1 MPSWPRRRPGEP
13 VLRKGS
19 GSSNLPPGAMAEFN
33 AHVKILDEERIFEEM
48 KRIGVAK
55 EGQEIMVPKS
65 QFFIVKLEDIPVK
78 DAIILKQESLSLG
91 MECALSWNVVSLK
104 AEKTDALIFGTKK
117 QFKFLSNKMSIQP
130 FNGREISEEI
140 DQCITNFESSSYVWR
155 IRNEA
160 MEIKNTKIMGILN
173 LTPDSFYDGGK
184 YTKREDALKRINEM
198 VDEGAD
204 IIDVGAESS
213 RPGSK
218 RIGSQEEIKRLSLIL
233 DEVSSYSIPF
243 SIDTYKHDVA
253 EIALKKGFS
262 IVNDIYGFR
271 DEKMLNVVKDFDA
284 GLVLMHMKG
293 DPENMQE
300 NPQYNDVISDILRF
314 FRNRAKE
321 IIMKGIEKDQI
332 VIDPGIGFGKNLEH
346 NVTILRDLSSLKSL
360 GYPILVGVSR
370 KSFIGNILNKDVDE
384 RLIGS
389 VAAAL
394 FSVINGARILRVH
407 DVSETKD
414 AIKIIEALK

>member
-19 GSSNLPPGAMAEFN
+19 GSSNLPPGAMVEFN
-33 AHVKILDEERIFEEM
+33 AHVKILSEERIFEEM
-48 KRIGVAK
+48 KKIGVAK
-55 EGQEIMVPKS
+55 EGQEIMAPKS
-65 QFFIVKLEDIPVK
+65 QCFIIKLEGIPIK
-78 DAIILKQESLSLG
+78 DAIILKQEALSLG

-104 AEKTDALIFGTKK
+104 AEKTDALLFGTKK

-130 FNGREISEEI
+130 FNGREISEEL
-140 DQCITNFESSSYVWR
+140 DQCITNFESSYYVWR
-155 IRNEA
+155 IRNEV

-184 YTKREDALKRINEM
+184 YTKREEALTRINEM
-198 VDEGAD
+198 VSEGAD

-218 RIGSQEEIKRLSLIL
+218 RIDSLEEMRRLSVIL
-233 DEVSSYSIPF
+233 DDISSYSIPF
-243 SIDTYKHDVA
+243 SIDTYKPDVA
-253 EIALKKGFS
+253 EVALKKGFS

-271 DEKMLNVVKDFDA
+271 DEKMVDVVKEFNA

-300 NPQYNDVISDILRF
+300 NPQYDDVVSELLRF
-314 FRNRAKE
+314 FRTRTKE
-321 IIMKGIEKDQI
+321 IIMKGIKRDQI
-332 VIDPGIGFGKNLEH
+332 TIDPGIGFGKNFEH
-346 NVTILRDLSSLKSL
+346 NVTILRNLSSLKSL
-360 GYPILVGVSR
+360 GYPILIGVSR
-370 KSFIGNILNKDVDE
+370 KGFIGTILKRDVEE

-407 DVSETKD
+407 DVRETRD